1 MNRFRM
7 VALAAVAFA
16 VSSFGSLVMADCGGR
31 SSCGGRTGLLARLH
45 AKKQACGGGL
55 MAKLQARK
63 AAKCSAAPSCCEP
76 APAPACGCESA
87 PAPACGCESAPV
99 STGCGCGG
107 TVYSDGGMVYSD
119 GGMVGSVIVSGA
131 APCTNCGT
139 TLDSGSVTT
148 SSAVPPAP
156 TTIAPAVAP
165 ATAPAVPVAP
175 ATPAVPEVPASAS
188 DVPKA

>member
-31 SSCGGRTGLLARLH
+31 SSCGGRTGLLARMH
-45 AKKQACGGGL
+45 AKKAACGGGL

-63 AAKCSAAPSCCEP
+63 AAKCSAAPSCSAP

-107 TVYSDGGMVYSD
+107 SVYSDS
-119 GGMVGSVIVSGA
+119 GMVGSVVVTGA
-131 APCTNCGT
+131 APCSNCGT
-139 TLDSGSVTT
+139 TLDAGSVTT
-148 SSAVPPAP
+148 SSSVPPAP
-156 TTIAPAVAP
+156 TTPTVAP
-165 ATAPAVPVAP
+165 AAAPAAAPAVPAAP
-175 ATPAVPEVPASAS
+175 TTPAVPEAPVSAS